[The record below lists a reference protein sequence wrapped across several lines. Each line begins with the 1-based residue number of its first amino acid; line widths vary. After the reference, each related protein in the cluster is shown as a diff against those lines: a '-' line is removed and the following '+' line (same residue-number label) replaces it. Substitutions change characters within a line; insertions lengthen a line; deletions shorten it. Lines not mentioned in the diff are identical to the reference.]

1 MRDGDSRV
9 SRPRRRFQRLSGA
22 SLADALGTGRS
33 RHRSSATRHRAP
45 VPTAAARRTRAAML
59 VVAVIA
65 GFLGL
70 AARCIHLQIFRAEEL
85 VALARAQ
92 QERAITLDPRRG
104 PIYDRN
110 GNALALSI
118 DADSVYADPSQI
130 ADPAAA
136 AKRLAP
142 VLGMRVAEVRE
153 RLDSD
158 RHFVWLRRKIDPD
171 LRRRIETLDI
181 RGIAF
186 TGESRRV
193 YPKGDLAAH
202 VLGGC
207 GVDNQGLGGLES
219 AYNDRF
225 TGTPGRLEF
234 VRDGRGD
241 RVLYHTRVEP
251 VPGEGLVL
259 TLDGAIQHIAERE
272 LDVAMRETGA
282 AGAALVAMRPQTGE
296 ILALASR
303 PVFNPN
309 AYSAAREETR
319 RNRAVAD
326 FYEPGS
332 TFKVITAAAALDA
345 GKVRPNEVIYCE
357 NGSYL
362 IGRRRLREDR
372 LPFGDLT
379 FTEVLAKSSNIGTA
393 KVVQR
398 MPSSAFLEAIRRFG
412 FGRASALEL
421 PGESPGLLRPLEA
434 WSGFSQVSI
443 SIGQEVGVT
452 PIQLA
457 AAMGAIANDGVYNP
471 PFAVQAFVPP
481 DGARVEPDRPAD
493 FGPRRAVSAR
503 AAQTLRHMLQSV
515 TEDGTG
521 MAARVPG
528 YSSAGKTGTAQ
539 KIDPRTRRYARGR
552 YVAWFAGFVPA
563 LRPELVLVVMVDE
576 PRGMR
581 THGGDVSAPVFAR
594 VAGPVLEYLGVPPDV
609 DGTLVIDRPLI
620 AAAPAAGRSGTG
632 RPAPAAERRT
642 PGSTR
647 GGARAAARTQAD
659 GAAAVVPALASILGI
674 PLPAGASAPPAT
686 PPGTMPDVTGLSL
699 RQAIET
705 LAGLGL
711 NCATERG
718 GPRVS
723 RQVPPPG
730 TPVTGKTRCAL
741 ISE

>member
-1 MRDGDSRV
+1 V
-9 SRPRRRFQRLSGA
+9 SRLRRRFQRLPGG
-22 SLADALGTGRS
+22 SLAGAFGAGR
-33 RHRSSATRHRAP
+33 RGATARRRPAP
-45 VPTAAARRTRAAML
+45 VPTDAARRTRAALL
-59 VVAVIA
+59 VGGVIA
-65 GFLGL
+65 GLFGL
-70 AARCIHLQIFRAEEL
+70 AARCIHLQVFRSEEL
-85 VALARAQ
+85 LALARAQ
-92 QERAITLDPRRG
+92 QERAVTLDPRRG

-110 GNALALSI
+110 DNALALSI
-118 DADSVYADPSQI
+118 DADSVFADPSQI
-130 ADPAAA
+130 GDPAAA
-136 AKRLAP
+136 ARRLAP
-142 VLGMRVAEVRE
+142 ALGMKASEVRDK
-153 RLDSD
+153 LDSD

-171 LRRRIETLDI
+171 LRRRIEALKI
-181 RGIAF
+181 KGIAF

-193 YPKGDLAAH
+193 YPKGDFAAH
-202 VLGGC
+202 VLGAC
-207 GVDNQGLGGLES
+207 GVDNQGLGGLEF

-251 VPGEGLVL
+251 ISGEGLVL
-259 TLDGAIQHIAERE
+259 TVDGAIQHIAERE
-272 LDVAMRETGA
+272 LDAAMKETGA
-282 AGAALVAMRPQTGE
+282 EGAALVALRPQTGE

-309 AYSAAREETR
+309 AYPAAREEAR

-332 TFKVITAAAALDA
+332 TFKVITAAAVLDA
-345 GKVRPNEVIYCE
+345 GKVRPNEVIFCE
-357 NGSYL
+357 NGSYV

-372 LPFGDLT
+372 LPYGDLT
-379 FTEVLAKSSNIGTA
+379 FTDVLAKSSNIGTA

-398 MPSSAFLEAIRRFG
+398 LSSSSFLEAIRRFG

-421 PGESPGLLRPLEA
+421 PGESPGLLRSLDD

-443 SIGQEVGVT
+443 ALGQEVGVT

-471 PFAVQAFVPP
+471 PFVVQAFVRP
-481 DGARVEPDRPAD
+481 DGTRVAPERPAD

-503 AAQTLRHMLQSV
+503 AARTLRHMLQSV

-521 MAARVPG
+521 KAARVAG
-528 YSSAGKTGTAQ
+528 YSTAGKTGTAQ
-539 KIDPRTRRYARGR
+539 KIDPKTRRYERGR

-563 LRPELVLVVMVDE
+563 MKPELVLVVMVDE
-576 PRGMR
+576 PRGPK

-594 VAGPVLEYLGVPPDV
+594 VAEPVLQYLGVPPDV
-609 DGTLVIDRPLI
+609 DGTLVIDRSLR
-620 AAAPAAGRSGTG
+620 AASADTG
-632 RPAPAAERRT
+632 RGAADRPVPAAERR
-642 PGSTR
+642 PGGAPRR
-647 GGARAAARTQAD
+647 GSARAAGRVAD
-659 GAAAVVPALASILGI
+659 GAGAVPLPALASILGI
-674 PLPAGASAPPAT
+674 PLPAGRPAKRAAA
-686 PPGTMPDVTGLSL
+686 PGTMPDVTGMSL

-711 NCATERG
+711 NCAAERG

-730 TPVTGKTRCAL
+730 TPVTGATRCAV

>member
-1 MRDGDSRV
+1 V
-9 SRPRRRFQRLSGA
+9 SRLRRRFQRLPGGSPA
-22 SLADALGTGRS
+22 AALGAGR
-33 RHRSSATRHRAP
+33 RGAAARRRPAP
-45 VPTAAARRTRAAML
+45 VPTDAARRARAAIL
-59 VVAVIA
+59 VGGVIA
-65 GFLGL
+65 GLLGL
-70 AARCIHLQIFRAEEL
+70 AARCIHLQVFRSDEL
-85 VALARAQ
+85 LALARAQ

-110 GNALALSI
+110 DNVLALSI
-118 DADSVYADPSQI
+118 DVDSVFADPSQI
-130 ADPAAA
+130 GDPGAAA
-136 AKRLAP
+136 RRLAP
-142 VLGMRVAEVRE
+142 VLGMKAAEVRDK
-153 RLDSD
+153 LASD
-158 RHFVWLRRKIDPD
+158 RHFVWLRRKVDPD
-171 LRRRIETLDI
+171 LRRRIEALGI
-181 RGIAF
+181 KGIAF

-193 YPKGDLAAH
+193 YPKGDFAAH
-202 VLGGC
+202 VLGAC

-219 AYNDRF
+219 AYNDHF

-241 RVLYHTRVEP
+241 RVLYHTRIEP
-251 VPGEGLVL
+251 ISGEGLVL
-259 TLDGAIQHIAERE
+259 TIDGAIQHIAERE
-272 LDVAMRETGA
+272 LDAAMKETGA
-282 AGAALVAMRPQTGE
+282 AGAALVALRPQTGE

-309 AYSAAREETR
+309 TYPTARDEAR

-345 GKVRPNEVIYCE
+345 GKVRPNEIIDCE
-357 NGSYL
+357 NGNYV

-372 LPFGDLT
+372 LPYGDLT
-379 FTEVLAKSSNIGTA
+379 FTDVIAKSSNIGTA
-393 KVVQR
+393 KVAQR
-398 MPSSAFLEAIRRFG
+398 MPSSSFLEAIRRFG

-443 SIGQEVGVT
+443 AMGQEIGVT

-457 AAMGAIANDGVYNP
+457 AAMGAIANDGIYNP
-471 PFAVQAFVPP
+471 PFVVQSFVRP
-481 DGARVEPDRPAD
+481 DGARVTPERPAD
-493 FGPRRAVSAR
+493 FGPQRAVSAR

-521 MAARVPG
+521 KAARVPG
-528 YSSAGKTGTAQ
+528 YSTGGKTGTAQ
-539 KIDPRTRRYARGR
+539 KIDPKSRRYERGR

-563 LRPELVLVVMVDE
+563 MKPELVLVIMVDE
-576 PRGMR
+576 PHGPK

-594 VAGPVLEYLGVPPDV
+594 VAEPVLQYLGVPPDV
-609 DGTLVIDRPLI
+609 DGTLVINRPLRAAVDTGRGAADRPVP
-620 AAAPAAGRSGTG
+620 AADRRPAGAPRGGSARAAGR
-632 RPAPAAERRT
+632 
-642 PGSTR
+642 
-647 GGARAAARTQAD
+647 AAA
-659 GAAAVVPALASILGI
+659 GAGATPTPMLASILGI
-674 PLPAGASAPPAT
+674 PRPAGPAARKAAA
-686 PPGTMPDVTGLSL
+686 PGTMPDVTGLSL

-705 LAGLGL
+705 LAGMGL
-711 NCATERG
+711 NCAAERG

-730 TPVTGKTRCAL
+730 TPVTGATRCAV

>member
-1 MRDGDSRV
+1 VR
-9 SRPRRRFQRLSGA
+9 RPRRRFHRLPGT
-22 SLADALGTGRS
+22 SLAAALGAGR
-33 RHRSSATRHRAP
+33 RALAGNARSGRARP
-45 VPTAAARRTRAAML
+45 PAAVPTAGARRTRASIL
-59 VVAVIA
+59 VVGVIA
-65 GFLGL
+65 GLTGL
-70 AARCIHLQIFRAEEL
+70 AARCIHLQIFRADEL

-92 QERAITLDPRRG
+92 QERAVTLDPQRG

-118 DADSVYADPSQI
+118 DADSVYADPSLVG
-130 ADPAAA
+130 DPAAA
-136 AKRLAP
+136 ARRLAP
-142 VLGMRVAEVRE
+142 VLGLRVAEVRE

-171 LRRRIETLDI
+171 LRQRVEALDI
-181 RGIAF
+181 KGIAF

-207 GVDNQGLGGLES
+207 GMDNQGLGGLES
-219 AYNDRF
+219 VYNEHF
-225 TGTPGRLEF
+225 NGTPGRLEF

-241 RVLYHTRVEP
+241 RILYHTRVEP
-251 VPGEGLVL
+251 VAGEGLVL
-259 TLDGAIQHIAERE
+259 TIDAAIQHIAERE
-272 LDVAMRETGA
+272 LDAAMKETGA
-282 AGAALVAMRPQTGE
+282 AGAALVALRPQTGE

-303 PVFNPN
+303 PDFNPN
-309 AYSAAREETR
+309 AYSAAREDTR
-319 RNRAVAD
+319 RNRVVSD

-345 GKVRPNEVIYCE
+345 GKVKPNEVIWCE
-357 NGSYL
+357 NGNYV
-362 IGRRRLREDR
+362 IGRRHLHEDR
-372 LPFGDLT
+372 LPYGSLT

-393 KVVQR
+393 KVAQR
-398 MPSSAFLEAIRRFG
+398 LPSPQFIDTIRRFG

-421 PGESPGLLRPLEA
+421 PGESPGLLRPLDE

-443 SIGQEVGVT
+443 AIGQEVGVT

-457 AAMGAIANDGVYNP
+457 AAMGAVANDGVYNP
-471 PFAVQAFVPP
+471 PFVVQAFVRP
-481 DGARVEPDRPAD
+481 DGTRVEPERSAD
-493 FGPRRAVSAR
+493 FGPSRSMSAN
-503 AAQTLRHMLQSV
+503 AAQTLRHMLESV

-521 MAARVPG
+521 KAARVLG
-528 YSSAGKTGTAQ
+528 YSTAGKTGTAQ
-539 KIDPRTRRYARGR
+539 KIDPKTHRYAHGH

-563 LRPELVLVVMVDE
+563 MRPEIVLVVMVDE
-576 PRGMR
+576 PRGPK
-581 THGGDVSAPVFAR
+581 THGGEVSAPVFAR
-594 VAGPVLEYLGVPPDV
+594 VAEPVLEYLGVPPDV
-609 DGTLVIDRPLI
+609 DGTLVIDRPLV
-620 AAAPAAGRSGTG
+620 AAAPDAGRGDAD
-632 RPAPAAERRT
+632 RPVTAAERR
-642 PGSTR
+642 PAGSAAR
-647 GGARAAARTQAD
+647 GGAKAAGRTPAE
-659 GAAAVVPALASILGI
+659 ASAPAVPVLASLLGI
-674 PLPAGASAPPAT
+674 PLPAGTAARPAT

-711 NCATERG
+711 NCAAERG

-730 TPVTGKTRCAL
+730 TPITATTRCAV